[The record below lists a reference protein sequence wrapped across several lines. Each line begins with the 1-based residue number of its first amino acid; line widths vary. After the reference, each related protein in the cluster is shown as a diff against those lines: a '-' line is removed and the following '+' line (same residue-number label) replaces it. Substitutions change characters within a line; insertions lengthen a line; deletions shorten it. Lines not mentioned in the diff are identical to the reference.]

1 MSNPHIAVILG
12 TDILRLQRGPNGCFS
27 RILGWRIC
35 RFCLSEALSWIRVMR
50 AARICTVMTNAYI
63 RHITVRG
70 TIPGGTTVPTRS
82 TGHEGEDAASH
93 VNILYPS
100 GSAIAARVK
109 FGGMPN
115 GYVAFTKSRMERR
128 KIVCKWIHG
137 LLIWK
142 RRFICRHTIR
152 PSMPVIRINGLGAIS
167 AFL

>member
-82 TGHEGEDAASH
+82 TGMKERTRLRMSISFIPAVPRSLQESSLAECRTAMD
-93 VNILYPS
+93 
-100 GSAIAARVK
+100 
-109 FGGMPN
+109 
-115 GYVAFTKSRMERR
+115 AFTKSRMERR